1 MYSLLLSYD
10 EPTVFIES
18 IHDPTLHHGVKTY
31 GEDSH
36 TDSRARWLASAFLP
50 RLVDPAKRVRS
61 VGSRG
66 ALKAVVGHDGMMVGL
81 AQLKNQYLEAAFLRG
96 SSKAVP
102 HWEQK
107 EKWSSTLLN
116 IFTYHCLH

>member
-1 MYSLLLSYD
+1 MAGKR
-10 EPTVFIES
+10 I
-18 IHDPTLHHGVKTY
+18 
-31 GEDSH
+31 
-36 TDSRARWLASAFLP
+36 LP

-66 ALKAVVGHDGMMVGL
+66 ALKAVGGHDGMMVGL

-96 SSKAVP
+96 SSKAVS

-116 IFTYHCLH
+116 IYLHIIVCIKADVHAAEK